1 MATDRQ
7 LKAKTIKN
15 DAAVVTLPTAT
26 STVATRELSETLSL
40 KTLAA
45 PVLSTFGEFTEQGSA
60 PATPSAGALRLYAK
74 SSNSK
79 LFTKNSAGVE
89 TEVGSGSGGAG
100 GVNYI
105 ASTDAETGTV
115 GWATYADAAGVIPVN
130 GTGGSATVTW
140 TTTTTTP
147 LRGLSSFLFTKDAAN
162 RQGEGVSYDFTI
174 DRADVNKVLRIA
186 FDYTVSSGTFV
197 AGSSSDVRVFIYDVT
212 NSQLIYPVDFK
223 LNSTTNDS
231 FQASFQTNSSLSY
244 RLIFHV
250 ATASA
255 SAYVLKIDNVQVGPQ
270 SALYGAVVTAFQSY
284 TLTIGATTT
293 APTLGTT
300 PVNNAQW
307 RRVGGCMEVRY
318 DFQQSTA
325 GTAGSGNYLFPLPAG
340 YSIDLTMVQGE
351 AAYNATLGA
360 AIARSGTTAG
370 SGIVQAYDATN
381 LAIVSDSA
389 TGPVFGTVAGPI
401 SSTYYS
407 LSASDVEWSF
417 SALVPIVGWG
427 SAVQMSDAAD
437 TRVLAARASGA
448 VASTTAGNIVIFP
461 TSDFDT
467 HGTYSVSTGRFTAP
481 MSGYYRVS
489 TVISQVNGG
498 ISQSVYV
505 NGVALKAIAY
515 CDAASG
521 VGTGS
526 LVFQASPGDL
536 VDVRPDATTG
546 AIDAASWVSFER
558 LSGPSAIAANELVAA
573 KYSSTVTQSVPDSTV
588 TIIDF
593 ATATFDTHGSVTTGG
608 SWKFTA
614 PAAGKYAVNAVC
626 SFATNATSN
635 RELYLYKNGTLDT
648 VLGSFQGS
656 ISAGIPLYIN
666 GSTIVS
672 MVPGDFIDIR
682 AYQASGGALNINPG
696 TLAADVA
703 VGIHRIG
710 F

>member
-89 TEVGSGSGGAG
+89 TEVGSGSGSG

-105 ASTDAETGTV
+105 AASDAETGTV

-174 DRADVNKVLRIA
+174 DRADVNKVVKIA

-212 NSQLIYPVDFK
+212 NSQLVYPVDFR

-250 ATASA
+250 ATTSA

-307 RRVGGCMEVRY
+307 RRVGDCMEVRY

-340 YSIDLTMVQGE
+340 YSIDLTKVQGE

-437 TRVLAARASGA
+437 TRVLAASASGETT
-448 VASTTAGNIVIFP
+448 SITAGNIIIHD
-461 TSDFDT
+461 TLDYDT
-467 HGTYSVSTGRFTAP
+467 HGAYSTITGQFTAP
-481 MSGYYRVS
+481 SQGYY
-489 TVISQVNGG
+489 QVETFFLGTNGNHSIELYKNG
-498 ISQSVYV
+498 SSVRSLTYS
-505 NGVALKAIAY
+505 
-515 CDAASG
+515 DPTSG
-521 VGTGS
+521 RGAGS
-526 LVFQASPGDL
+526 VTIFCQPGDL
-536 VDVRPDATTG
+536 LDIRPNATTG
-546 AIDAASWVSFER
+546 AIDPQSWVTFKR

-573 KYSSTVTQSVPDSTV
+573 KYSSNVTQSVPDSTV